1 MNLVTTISPFLRG
14 CKSFILWGGREIK
27 INCMH
32 IEYLFLIGNVQIIRK
47 CKTGA
52 PVNHKQLTNALRHA
66 IMFLWACFTT
76 HSLRCLS
83 FWKLVIRLTV
93 QSNMC
98 ISVQLAMK
106 SQLSWSLLFS
116 LFVLDEVL
124 KSLPWYGGSTTRG
137 SAVCALQQRWCQGAA
152 WSWCRGMCSCRPHM
166 LGLIFSSWGQK
177 TAAGADRAEP

>member
-1 MNLVTTISPFLRG
+1 MNLVTTISPFLCG
-14 CKSFILWGGREIK
+14 CKSFIILWGGREIK

-32 IEYLFLIGNVQIIRK
+32 IECLFLIGNVQIIRK

-76 HSLRCLS
+76 HSLLCLS

-98 ISVQLAMK
+98 ISVQLAVK
-106 SQLSWSLLFS
+106 SPWSWSLLFS
-116 LFVLDEVL
+116 LFVQEEVL
-124 KSLPWYGGSTTRG
+124 ECSHWCCSSMMPHPWRHSRPGWMW
-137 SAVCALQQRWCQGAA
+137 LWAA
-152 WSWCRGMCSCRPHM
+152 WAGGWRPC
-166 LGLIFSSWGQK
+166 K
-177 TAAGADRAEP
+177 